1 MFGLDMWLVWFLA
14 GCVIALAEMMIP
26 GFIIVFFGLGC
37 WGAAVVAAIAP
48 EAWAWQIA
56 AFLVVSVSTLVGLRR
71 LAVNLLRGKTG
82 QPRGVAS
89 SGIEIGTVI
98 VVDVEMLP
106 WRVGR
111 VRYRGTNW
119 DAKSTVA
126 ITAGS
131 QAVIVG
137 VDEINRSCLVI
148 EPVSGKPES
157 N

>member
-37 WGAAVVAAIAP
+37 WGAAVVAAVAP

-71 LAVNLLRGKTG
+71 LAVNLFRGKTG
-82 QPRGVAS
+82 QARGIAS
-89 SGIEIGTVI
+89 SGVETGTVI
-98 VVDVEMLP
+98 VVDADMQP
-106 WRVGR
+106 DRVGR

-119 DAKSTVA
+119 DARSNTA
-126 ITAGS
+126 IEAGS

-137 VDEINRSCLVI
+137 VDEINKSCLVI